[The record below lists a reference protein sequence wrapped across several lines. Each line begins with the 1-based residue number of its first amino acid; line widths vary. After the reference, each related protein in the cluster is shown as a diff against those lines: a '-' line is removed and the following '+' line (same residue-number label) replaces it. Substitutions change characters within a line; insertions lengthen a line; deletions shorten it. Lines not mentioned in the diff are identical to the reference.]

1 MELLIII
8 VLSLLMVPLVVLTS
22 GALRII
28 LGLAFVLFF
37 PGYTLVAAL
46 FPRKRDLDNIQ
57 RTALSFGLSIAV
69 VPLIGLVLNYT
80 WEIRVYPILI
90 SLLIFIVVMAAIA
103 WYRRQRLMPEE
114 RFNPRLG
121 SLLSLLPRS
130 WLGQGRW
137 DRVLTVLLILAVVG
151 AAVTAAYVIT
161 KPKAGEKFTE
171 FYVLGPEVKAENYPQ
186 RIMLGDKGSVVLGI
200 VNHEHKTTVYRVEIT
215 IDAETVRVIGPVT
228 LNSKEKW
235 EQVVDLVP
243 TKAGDKQKAEF
254 LLYKQASG
262 ELYTTLHLWIDIQ
275 QAP

>member
-1 MELLIII
+1 MELLLII

-22 GALRII
+22 GALRIV

-46 FPRKRDLDNIQ
+46 FPRKRDLDGVQ
-57 RTALSFGLSIAV
+57 RVALSFGLSIAV

-80 WEIRVYPILI
+80 WEIHVYPILI

-114 RFNPRLG
+114 RFEPRLG
-121 SLLSLLPRS
+121 SLISLLPRS
-130 WLGQGRW
+130 WLGQSRW

-151 AAVTAAYVIT
+151 AAVTVAYVIT

-171 FYVLGPEVKAENYPQ
+171 FYVLGPEGKAENYPQ

-200 VNHEHKTTVYRVEIT
+200 VNHEHETTVYRVEIT

-228 LNSKEKW
+228 LQNKEKW

-243 TKAGDKQKAEF
+243 TKAGDRQKVEF

-262 ELYTTLHLWIDIQ
+262 ELYTTLRLWIDVQ
-275 QAP
+275 QVP